1 MFSGHKMRSPPL
13 FSAAAP
19 TDPIGDRPHRRQTP
33 SDSPHQR
40 PLPQHPRRCPPQR
53 RRQRPMCCLDY
64 QLNAHGPATKCLPS
78 CVQVP
83 VPAAV
88 PTCPTEVPHEVP
100 TNQIHTPV
108 TQATTA
114 FVSSS
119 PLPSFVPSSR
129 VACDQIKSRR
139 ARARAALLVLR
150 GLVPVSLVF
159 PVPFALAWSLSL
171 LRFPPSEPPQHQAR
185 SPWARP
191 PPPCSLVRTCAFP
204 VAARRVLR
212 WLLRS
217 LCVARN

>member
-1 MFSGHKMRSPPL
+1 MKKSTRGNPLVRVPLLRFRARS
-13 FSAAAP
+13 AR
-19 TDPIGDRPHRRQTP
+19 I
-33 SDSPHQR
+33 
-40 PLPQHPRRCPPQR
+40 
-53 RRQRPMCCLDY
+53 
-64 QLNAHGPATKCLPS
+64 S
-78 CVQVP
+78 CSQIK
-83 VPAAV
+83 
-88 PTCPTEVPHEVP
+88 
-100 TNQIHTPV
+100 IHTPVTQV

-119 PLPSFVPSSR
+119 PLPSFVPGSR

-191 PPPCSLVRTCAFP
+191 PPPCSLVRTCAFSPSRP
-204 VAARRVLR
+204 VAFSVGFSVPSVLR
-212 WLLRS
+212 AIRCQMNQEPPRQEPPPCS
-217 LCVARN
+217 SF

>member
-1 MFSGHKMRSPPL
+1 MSHEVKGPPPAHSSGKSQHGVTHEQVPFVL
-13 FSAAAP
+13 FSCSRNALTASFSHFFLLQP
-19 TDPIGDRPHRRQTP
+19 LLTPSETDPIRFPTP
-33 SDSPHQR
+33 APTSAPTSVPTSA
-40 PLPQHPRRCPPQR
+40 PTAAPNVLLGLPARCP
-53 RRQRPMCCLDY
+53 RPS
-64 QLNAHGPATKCLPS
+64 H
-78 CVQVP
+78 QVP
-83 VPAAV
+83 PQLRPSA
-88 PTCPTEVPHEVP
+88 
-100 TNQIHTPV
+100 
-108 TQATTA
+108 A

-171 LRFPPSEPPQHQAR
+171 LRFPPSEPLQHQAR

-217 LCVARN
+217 LCVACN